1 MAAGKTLQTPV
12 TAAVEELPESRVK
25 VSAEV
30 SWPEVQAKMNDAASR
45 LGRSMKVPGFRAGK
59 VPPAMV
65 IQRYGHE
72 VVLDEAVRSSIGGW
86 FLQAMEAAGIHAVGD
101 PDLSLGDMP
110 EEGAPLAF
118 SFEIG
123 VRPVATL
130 GKLDKL
136 NVEKREP
143 AADAE
148 AIDEQLEAMRQQL
161 GRLEAVDRPAA
172 DGDYVVIDFVGY
184 TGSGDAREAFEGG
197 EGRDHLLELGGGRFI
212 PGFEEQL
219 VGAVGGDTLTVSVT
233 FPESYPAAPHLEA
246 QPAEFD
252 VTVHEVKAKQL
263 PELDDEFASE
273 AGGFDTL
280 AELRADLE
288 ETAKKQDESRV
299 EKEYEEAVLDAVVEQ
314 SQVDV
319 PDSLAAAR
327 AKELWEQMLHQL
339 SHRGLTKE
347 AYLQMAGQDEDALLA
362 EATPDAAKALRRE
375 AVLAAF
381 IEAEGIEPSE
391 GDLLDAVAEAAAQQN
406 VKPEK
411 LLKRLKQN
419 GRLDELKEDLAQRR
433 AVELLVER
441 ASS

>member
-1 MAAGKTLQTPV
+1 MAAGKTLQNPV
-12 TAAVEELPESRVK
+12 TATVEELPESRVK

-30 SWPEVQAKMNDAASR
+30 AWTEVHTKMDEAASR

-65 IQRYGHE
+65 TQRYGHE

-86 FLQAMEAAGIHAVGD
+86 FLQAIEQANVHAVGD
-101 PDLSLGDMP
+101 PELSLGDLP
-110 EEGAPLAF
+110 EEGAPLTF

-130 GKLDKL
+130 GKLDKID
-136 NVEKREP
+136 VQKREP
-143 AADAE
+143 EADAE

-161 GRLEAVDRPAA
+161 GRLEAVERAA
-172 DGDYVVIDFVGY
+172 EDGDYVVIDFVGY
-184 TGSGDAREAFEGG
+184 TVGDGNREAFDGG

-219 VGAVGGDTLTVSVT
+219 IGAAAGEERTVSVT

-246 QPAEFD
+246 AAAEFD

-314 SQVDV
+314 STVDV
-319 PDSLAAAR
+319 PDSLATAR
-327 AKELWEQMLHQL
+327 ARELWEQMLHQL

-347 AYLQMAGQDEDALLA
+347 AYLQMAGQDEDELLA

-391 GDLLDAVAEAAAQQN
+391 GDLLDAVQEAAAQQN

-441 ASS
+441 AAQ